1 MLFKNA
7 EEVYV
12 EILRSHYTTDTA
24 YYKSTMT
31 IKGYAKVNEMN
42 INEMNINEMNV
53 NKMNVNVNVNEMNVN
68 VNVNKMNVNEM
79 NRIRS
84 LVKKHP

>member
-1 MLFKNA
+1 
-7 EEVYV
+7 
-12 EILRSHYTTDTA
+12 
-24 YYKSTMT
+24 
-31 IKGYAKVNEMN
+31 
-42 INEMNINEMNV
+42 
-53 NKMNVNVNVNEMNVN
+53 MNVN